1 MTFAIAH
8 VLCIVSPMSAT
19 ATAPLPDA
27 PAGETAAV
35 KPINR
40 NNPHI
45 VILGGGFGGLNLAKS
60 LRNTNAQITLID
72 RQNHHLFQPLLYQ
85 VATATLSAV
94 EIAKPLRSILSDQ
107 ENICVHLGKVEAI
120 DLKTRTVV
128 MSDRTLNYDYLIIAL
143 GGVTSYF
150 GHPEWAEHAPGLK
163 SINDALRIRRE
174 ILFAF
179 EKAELSEDPE
189 EVKKLMTIVIVGG
202 GPTGVELA
210 GACKELGRFVMR
222 HDFRKI
228 DPTKVRVILVEA
240 ADRILM
246 HLPRDLSASAQRQL
260 EDIGVEVRLNTMVKD
275 IKEHSVVVS
284 AKEKPDALETLS
296 AASIVWA
303 AGVGANPITRT
314 LGVDIDRA
322 GRIKVNPDLSVP
334 SHPEVFAIGDIAFI
348 PNKDGTPVPG
358 VSPAAIQMG
367 QFVAKTIETELTDT
381 NLRPDQRDPFAY
393 WDKGTMAT
401 IGHSRAVAMIGPIKF
416 SGFLAWLAWL
426 GVHILFLVG
435 FTNKLTVVIRW
446 VWAFFTRRQGA
457 RVITAHD
464 GRGTSSSSMTTA
476 PSTSMVTPPKTV

>member
-1 MTFAIAH
+1 
-8 VLCIVSPMSAT
+8 MSAT
-19 ATAPLPDA
+19 ETAPSPATASA
-27 PAGETAAV
+27 PVA
-35 KPINR
+35 KPINKA
-40 NNPHI
+40 NPHI

-60 LRNTNAQITLID
+60 LRNTKARITLID

-85 VATATLSAV
+85 VATAGLSSV
-94 EIAKPLRSILSDQ
+94 EIAKPLRSILSEQ
-107 ENICVHLGKVEAI
+107 ENIRVELGDVQAI
-120 DLKTRTVV
+120 DLKTRTVLMHHHSV
-128 MSDRTLNYDYLIIAL
+128 TYDYLIVAM

-150 GHPEWAEHAPGLK
+150 GHPEWAEFAPGLK
-163 SINDALRIRRE
+163 SITDAVHIRRE
-174 ILFAF
+174 ILYSF
-179 EKAELSEDPE
+179 EKAELTEDPD
-189 EVKKLMTIVIVGG
+189 KIQKLMTIVIVGG

-210 GACKELGRFVMR
+210 GAAKELGRFVMR

-228 DPTKVRVILVEA
+228 DPTKIRVILVEA

-260 EDIGVEVRLNTMVKD
+260 EGLGVEVRLNTMVKD
-275 IKEHSVVVS
+275 IKEHTVVVQ
-284 AKEKPDALETLS
+284 EKDKPNTETLT

-322 GRIKVNPDLSVP
+322 GRIKVNPDLSIP
-334 SHPEVFAIGDIAFI
+334 GYPEAFAVGDIAFI
-348 PNKDGTPVPG
+348 LNKNGTPVPG

-367 QFVAKTIETELTDT
+367 QFVAKTIEADLAD
-381 NLRPDQRDPFAY
+381 LQMRPEQRAPFQY

-401 IGHSRAVAMIGPIKF
+401 IGHSRAVAMIAGIKF

-435 FTNKLTVVIRW
+435 FTNKLTVIIRW

-457 RVITAHD
+457 RVFTSEE
-464 GRGTSSSSMTTA
+464 GRGPTLITTM
-476 PSTSMVTPPKTV
+476 PSTSVASPAKTD

>member
-1 MTFAIAH
+1 MPATEAAP
-8 VLCIVSPMSAT
+8 SPAAT
-19 ATAPLPDA
+19 T
-27 PAGETAAV
+27 ESIAV
-35 KPINR
+35 KPIDKT
-40 NNPHI
+40 NPHI

-60 LRNTNAQITLID
+60 LRHANARITLID

-85 VATATLSAV
+85 VATASLSSV
-94 EIAKPLRSILSDQ
+94 EIAKPLRSILSDY
-107 ENICVHLGKVEAI
+107 ENISVQLGKVEAI
-120 DLKTRTVV
+120 DLKTRTVIL
-128 MSDRTLNYDYLIIAL
+128 SDRTVTYDYLIIAL

-150 GHPEWAEHAPGLK
+150 GHPEWAEYAPGLK

-174 ILFAF
+174 ILYAF
-179 EKAELSEDPE
+179 EQAELTNDPDE
-189 EVKKLMTIVIVGG
+189 LKKLMTIVIVGG

-210 GACKELGRFVMR
+210 GACKELGRYVMR

-228 DPTKVRVILVEA
+228 DPTKVRVLLVEA

-246 HLPRDLSASAQRQL
+246 HLPRDLSDSAQRQL

-275 IKEHSVVVS
+275 IKHETVVVS
-284 AKEKPDALETLS
+284 SKDKPDVLETIHS
-296 AASIVWA
+296 SSIVWA

-334 SHPEVFAIGDIAFI
+334 GYPEAFAIGDITFI
-348 PNKDGTPVPG
+348 LNKDGTPVPG

-367 QFVAKTIETELTDT
+367 QYVAKLIETEQADP
-381 NLRPDQRDPFAY
+381 NLRVDQRDPFKY

-401 IGHSRAVAMIGPIKF
+401 IGHSRAVAMLGWFKC
-416 SGFLAWLAWL
+416 SGFIAWLMWL
-426 GVHILFLVG
+426 GVHLLFLVG
-435 FTNKLTVVIRW
+435 FTNKVTVVIRW

-464 GRGTSSSSMTTA
+464 GRGPTPMTTA
-476 PSTSMVTPPKTV
+476 PSTSMATPPKAT

>member
-1 MTFAIAH
+1 MSVTEAAAP
-8 VLCIVSPMSAT
+8 SPT
-19 ATAPLPDA
+19 A
-27 PAGETAAV
+27 
-35 KPINR
+35 KPINKI
-40 NNPHI
+40 NPHI

-60 LRNTNAQITLID
+60 LRGTNAQITLID

-85 VATATLSAV
+85 VATASLSSV

-107 ENICVHLGKVEAI
+107 ENLCVHLGKVEAI
-120 DLKTRTVV
+120 DLKTRTVIL
-128 MSDRTLNYDYLIIAL
+128 SDRSVVYDYLIIAL

-179 EKAELSEDPE
+179 EQAELCNDPE
-189 EVKKLMTIVIVGG
+189 ELTKLMTIIIVGG

-210 GACKELGRFVMR
+210 GACKELGRYVMR
-222 HDFRKI
+222 HDFRRI
-228 DPTKVRVILVEA
+228 DPTKVRVILIEA
-240 ADRILM
+240 ADRVLM
-246 HLPRDLSASAQRQL
+246 HLPRDLSTSAQRQL
-260 EDIGVEVRLNTMVKD
+260 EDIGVEVRLNIMVKD
-275 IKEHSVVVS
+275 IKGEMVVVS
-284 AKEKPDALETLS
+284 HKEKPEVLETLG

-334 SHPEVFAIGDIAFI
+334 GFPEVFAIGDIAFI
-348 PNKDGTPVPG
+348 LNKNGTPVPG

-367 QFVAKTIETELTDT
+367 QYVARTIETDLADLQ
-381 NLRPDQRDPFAY
+381 LRPDQRVPFKY

-401 IGHSRAVAMIGPIKF
+401 IGHSRAVAMIGGVKF

-457 RVITAHD
+457 RVITAAD
-464 GRGTSSSSMTTA
+464 GRGHTTVTTA
-476 PSTSMVTPPKTV
+476 PSTSMVSPPSS

>member
-1 MTFAIAH
+1 MPATET
-8 VLCIVSPMSAT
+8 VLSPA
-19 ATAPLPDA
+19 A
-27 PAGETAAV
+27 PASDLAAV
-35 KPINR
+35 KPISKSH
-40 NNPHI
+40 PHI
-45 VILGGGFGGLNLAKS
+45 VILGGGFGGLNVAKS
-60 LRNTNAQITLID
+60 LRNAHARITLID

-85 VATATLSAV
+85 VATATLSSV

-107 ENICVHLGKVEAI
+107 ENIGVYLGKVEAI
-120 DLKTRTVV
+120 DLKSRTVIL
-128 MSDRTLNYDYLIIAL
+128 SDRSVTYDYLIVAL

-150 GHPEWAEHAPGLK
+150 GHPEWADHAPGLK

-179 EKAELSEDPE
+179 EKAELCEDPE
-189 EVKKLMTIVIVGG
+189 ELKKLMTIVIVGG

-210 GACKELGRFVMR
+210 GAVKELGRFVMR
-222 HDFRKI
+222 HDFRRI
-228 DPTKVRVILVEA
+228 DPTKVRVILIEA

-260 EDIGVEVRLNTMVKD
+260 EGIGVEVRLDTMVKD
-275 IKEHSVVVS
+275 IKGESVVLS
-284 AKEKPDALETLS
+284 SKKNPDLHETIG

-322 GRIKVNPDLSVP
+322 GRIKVNPDLSIP
-334 SHPEVFAIGDIAFI
+334 GFPEVFAIGDIAFI
-348 PNKDGTPVPG
+348 LNKDGTPVPG

-367 QFVAKTIETELTDT
+367 QYAAKTIETELADP
-381 NLRPDQRDPFAY
+381 NLRPDQRDPFKY

-401 IGHSRAVAMIGPIKF
+401 IGHSRAVAMIWGVKF

-457 RVITAHD
+457 RVITAND
-464 GRGTSSSSMTTA
+464 GRGHSAMTTA
-476 PSTSMVTPPKTV
+476 PSTSMVMPPKEPN

>member
-1 MTFAIAH
+1 
-8 VLCIVSPMSAT
+8 MSAT
-19 ATAPLPDA
+19 ETAPSTTASASDS
-27 PAGETAAV
+27 AAV
-35 KPINR
+35 KPINKK
-40 NNPHI
+40 NPHI

-60 LRNTNAQITLID
+60 LRNANNARVTLID

-85 VATATLSAV
+85 VATAGLSSV
-94 EIAKPLRSILSDQ
+94 EIAKPLRSILSEQ
-107 ENICVHLGKVEAI
+107 ENIQVELGDVQAI
-120 DLKTRTVV
+120 DLKSRTVIMHHHSV
-128 MSDRTLNYDYLIIAL
+128 SYDYLVIAM

-150 GHPEWAEHAPGLK
+150 GHPEWAEFAPGLK
-163 SINDALRIRRE
+163 SITDALHIRRE
-174 ILFAF
+174 ILYSF
-179 EKAELSEDPE
+179 EKAELTNDSE
-189 EVKKLMTIVIVGG
+189 KLKRLLTIVIVGG

-222 HDFRKI
+222 HDFRRI
-228 DPTKVRVILVEA
+228 DPTKIRVILVEA

-260 EDIGVEVRLNTMVKD
+260 ENLGVEVRLNTMVKD
-275 IKEHSVVVS
+275 IKEHTVVVS
-284 AKEKPDALETLS
+284 SKDKPELETLT

-322 GRIKVNPDLSVP
+322 GRIKVNPDLSIP
-334 SHPEVFAIGDIAFI
+334 GFPEAFAIGDIAFI
-348 PNKDGTPVPG
+348 LNKNGTPVPG

-367 QFVAKTIETELTDT
+367 QFVARTIETDLADPQM
-381 NLRPDQRDPFAY
+381 RPDQREPFKY

-401 IGHSRAVAMIGPIKF
+401 IGHARAVAMIGGLKF

-435 FTNKLTVVIRW
+435 FTNKLTVIIRW

-457 RVITAHD
+457 RVFTSD
-464 GRGTSSSSMTTA
+464 EGRGITPITTT
-476 PSTSMVTPPKTV
+476 PSTSMAMPPRTD

>member
-1 MTFAIAH
+1 
-8 VLCIVSPMSAT
+8 MSAT
-19 ATAPLPDA
+19 ETAPSSLT
-27 PAGETAAV
+27 PASDPAAV
-35 KPINR
+35 KPINKK
-40 NNPHI
+40 NPHI

-60 LRNTNAQITLID
+60 LRNANARITLLD

-85 VATATLSAV
+85 VATAGLSSV

-107 ENICVHLGKVEAI
+107 ENIQVELGDVQAI
-120 DLKTRTVV
+120 DLKSRTVLMHHHSV
-128 MSDRTLNYDYLIIAL
+128 TYDYLVIAM

-150 GHPEWAEHAPGLK
+150 GHPEWAEWAPGLK
-163 SINDALRIRRE
+163 SITDALHIRRE
-174 ILFAF
+174 ILYAF
-179 EKAELSEDPE
+179 EKAELTNDAE
-189 EVKKLMTIVIVGG
+189 KRKTLMTIVIVGG

-228 DPTKVRVILVEA
+228 DPTKIHVILVEA

-246 HLPRDLSASAQRQL
+246 HLPRDLSTSAQRQL
-260 EDIGVEVRLNTMVKD
+260 EAIGVEVRLNTMVKD
-275 IKEHSVVVS
+275 IKEHTVVVS
-284 AKEKPDALETLS
+284 SKDKPDVLETLTAS
-296 AASIVWA
+296 SIVWA

-322 GRIKVNPDLSVP
+322 GRIKVNPDLSIP
-334 SHPEVFAIGDIAFI
+334 GFPEAFAIGDIAFI
-348 PNKDGTPVPG
+348 LNKNGTPVPG

-367 QFVAKTIETELTDT
+367 QFVARTIEADLADPQ
-381 NLRPDQRDPFAY
+381 LRPDQREHFKY

-401 IGHSRAVAMIGPIKF
+401 IGHSRAVAMIGGIKF

-446 VWAFFTRRQGA
+446 VWAYFTRRQGA
-457 RVITAHD
+457 RVFTSD
-464 GRGTSSSSMTTA
+464 EGRGITPMTTT
-476 PSTSMVTPPKTV
+476 PSTSMVTPVQTD

>member
-1 MTFAIAH
+1 
-8 VLCIVSPMSAT
+8 MSAT
-19 ATAPLPDA
+19 ETAPSPVATASE
-27 PAGETAAV
+27 PAAA

-40 NNPHI
+40 DNPHI
-45 VILGGGFGGLNLAKS
+45 VVLGGGFGGLNLAKS
-60 LRNTNAQITLID
+60 LRNTRAKVTLID

-85 VATATLSAV
+85 VATASLSSV

-120 DLKTRTVV
+120 DLKTRTVIL
-128 MSDRTLNYDYLIIAL
+128 SDRSVTYDYLIIAL

-150 GHPEWAEHAPGLK
+150 GHPEWAENAPGLK
-163 SINDALRIRRE
+163 SLNDALRIRRE

-179 EKAELSEDPE
+179 EQAELTHDPE
-189 EVKKLMTIVIVGG
+189 ELKKLMTIVIVGG

-210 GACKELGRFVMR
+210 GACKELGRYVMR

-228 DPTKVRVILVEA
+228 DPTKVRVILIEA

-246 HLPRDLSASAQRQL
+246 HLPRDLSTSAQRQL

-275 IKEHSVVVS
+275 IKENMVVVS
-284 AKEKPDALETLS
+284 AKEKPDVLETIR
-296 AASIVWA
+296 AASIVWS
-303 AGVGANPITRT
+303 AGVGANPVTRT

-334 SHPEVFAIGDIAFI
+334 GHPEVFAIGDIAFI
-348 PNKDGTPVPG
+348 LKKDGTPVPG

-367 QFVAKTIETELTDT
+367 QYVARTIECEMADPA
-381 NLRPDQRDPFAY
+381 LRPDQRDPFAY

-401 IGHSRAVAMIGPIKF
+401 IGHSRAVAMIGWFKC
-416 SGFLAWLAWL
+416 SGFMAWMLWL

-457 RVITAHD
+457 RVITAND
-464 GRGTSSSSMTTA
+464 GRGNSAMTTA
-476 PSTSMVTPPKTV
+476 PSTSMVTPPGA

>member
-1 MTFAIAH
+1 
-8 VLCIVSPMSAT
+8 MSAT
-19 ATAPLPDA
+19 EAAPTLASTGDLAPL
-27 PAGETAAV
+27 
-35 KPINR
+35 KPTNK

-45 VILGGGFGGLNLAKS
+45 VILGGGFAGLNLAKS
-60 LRNTNAQITLID
+60 LRNSAARITLID

-85 VATATLSAV
+85 VATATLSSV

-107 ENICVHLGKVEAI
+107 ENIRVELGKVEAV
-120 DLKTRTVV
+120 DLKSRTVILT
-128 MSDRTLNYDYLIIAL
+128 DRSITYDYLVLGL

-179 EKAELSEDPE
+179 EKAELCDDPVE
-189 EVKKLMTIVIVGG
+189 LKKLMTIVIVGG

-210 GACKELGRFVMR
+210 GAVKELGRFVMR
-222 HDFRKI
+222 HDFRRI
-228 DPTKVRVILVEA
+228 DPTKIRVILIEA

-246 HLPRDLSASAQRQL
+246 HLPRDLSASALRQL
-260 EDIGVEVRLNTMVKD
+260 EDIGVEVRLDTMVKD
-275 IKEHSVVVS
+275 IKGETVIISS
-284 AKEKPDALETLS
+284 KAKPEVLETIG
-296 AASIVWA
+296 AASVVWA

-314 LGVDIDRA
+314 LGVEIDRA
-322 GRIKVNPDLSVP
+322 GRIKVNPDLSIP
-334 SHPEVFAIGDIAFI
+334 GYPEAFAVGDIAFVL
-348 PNKDGTPVPG
+348 NKDGSPVPG

-367 QFVAKTIETELTDT
+367 QFVARTIECELADPQ
-381 NLRPDQRDPFAY
+381 LRPDQRDPFSY

-401 IGHSRAVAMIGPIKF
+401 IGHSRAVAMIGPLKF

-457 RVITAHD
+457 RVITAND
-464 GRGTSSSSMTTA
+464 GRGTPAMTTT
-476 PSTSMVTPPKTV
+476 PSTSMVTPPTPT

>member
-1 MTFAIAH
+1 
-8 VLCIVSPMSAT
+8 MSAT
-19 ATAPLPDA
+19 EAAPTSA
-27 PAGETAAV
+27 PASDPVA
-35 KPINR
+35 KPINKS
-40 NNPHI
+40 NPHI

-60 LRNTNAQITLID
+60 LKNAHNARITLID

-85 VATATLSAV
+85 VATAGLSSV

-107 ENICVHLGKVEAI
+107 ENIQVELGDVQAI
-120 DLKTRTVV
+120 DLKNRSV
-128 MSDRTLNYDYLIIAL
+128 MMHRHSVNYDYLIIAM

-150 GHPEWAEHAPGLK
+150 GHPEWAEWAPGLK
-163 SINDALRIRRE
+163 SITDAVHIRRE
-174 ILFAF
+174 ILYSF
-179 EKAELSEDPE
+179 EKAELTNDHD
-189 EVKKLMTIVIVGG
+189 KRKMLMTIVIVGG

-222 HDFRKI
+222 HDFRNI
-228 DPTKVRVILVEA
+228 DPTKVRVVLVEA

-260 EDIGVEVRLNTMVKD
+260 EAIGVEVRLNTMVKD
-275 IKEHSVVVS
+275 IKEQTVVVQ
-284 AKEKPDALETLS
+284 AKDKTETETFNC
-296 AASIVWA
+296 ASIVWA

-322 GRIKVNPDLSVP
+322 GRIKVNPDLSIP
-334 SHPEVFAIGDIAFI
+334 GYPEAFAIGDIAFI
-348 PNKDGTPVPG
+348 LNKNGTPVPG

-367 QFVAKTIETELTDT
+367 QFVAKVIEADLADPHLKPE
-381 NLRPDQRDPFAY
+381 QRDHFKY

-401 IGHSRAVAMIGPIKF
+401 IGHSRAVAMIAGIKF

-446 VWAFFTRRQGA
+446 IWAYFTRRQGA
-457 RVITAHD
+457 RVFTAD
-464 GRGTSSSSMTTA
+464 EGRGITPMTTM
-476 PSTSMVTPPKTV
+476 PSTSVAVPAKTD

>member
-1 MTFAIAH
+1 
-8 VLCIVSPMSAT
+8 MSAT
-19 ATAPLPDA
+19 ETAPSTVA
-27 PAGETAAV
+27 PASEPAAA
-35 KPINR
+35 KPINKKH
-40 NNPHI
+40 PHI

-60 LRNTNAQITLID
+60 LRNADVRITLID

-85 VATATLSAV
+85 VATAGLSSV

-107 ENICVHLGKVEAI
+107 ENIHVELGDVQAI
-120 DLKTRTVV
+120 DLKTRTVMMHHHNV
-128 MSDRTLNYDYLIIAL
+128 NYDYIAIAM

-150 GHPEWAEHAPGLK
+150 GHPEWAEFAPGLK
-163 SINDALRIRRE
+163 SINDAMHIRRE
-174 ILFAF
+174 ILYSF
-179 EKAELSEDPE
+179 EKAELIDDAE
-189 EVKKLMTIVIVGG
+189 KRQKLMTIVIVGG

-228 DPTKVRVILVEA
+228 DPTKIRVILVEA

-246 HLPRDLSASAQRQL
+246 HLPRDLSTSAQRQL
-260 EDIGVEVRLNTMVKD
+260 EAIGVEVRLNTMVKD
-275 IKEHSVVVS
+275 IKEHTVVVS
-284 AKEKPDALETLS
+284 AKEKPDVLETLT

-322 GRIKVNPDLSVP
+322 GRIKVNADLSIP
-334 SHPEVFAIGDIAFI
+334 GFPEAFALGDIAFI
-348 PNKDGTPVPG
+348 LNKNGTPVPG

-367 QFVAKTIETELTDT
+367 QFVARTIEADLADP
-381 NLRPDQRDPFAY
+381 NLRPDQREPFKY

-401 IGHSRAVAMIGPIKF
+401 IGHSRAVAMIGGVKF

-446 VWAFFTRRQGA
+446 VWAYFTRRQGA
-457 RVITAHD
+457 RVFTSD
-464 GRGTSSSSMTTA
+464 EGRGITPMTTT
-476 PSTSMVTPPKTV
+476 PSTSMVTPPRTD

>member
-1 MTFAIAH
+1 MPETE
-8 VLCIVSPMSAT
+8 V
-19 ATAPLPDA
+19 A
-27 PAGETAAV
+27 PAPAAAEV
-35 KPINR
+35 KPINKT
-40 NNPHI
+40 NPHI
-45 VILGGGFGGLNLAKS
+45 VILGGGFAGLNLAKS
-60 LRNTNAQITLID
+60 LRNTDARITLID

-85 VATATLSAV
+85 VATASLSSV
-94 EIAKPLRSILSDQ
+94 EIAKPLRSILSDYDNVTC
-107 ENICVHLGKVEAI
+107 ELGKVEAI
-120 DLKTRTVV
+120 DLKSRTVV
-128 MSDRTLNYDYLIIAL
+128 LSDRSLTYDYLVVAL

-150 GHPEWAEHAPGLK
+150 GHPEWAEFAPGLK

-179 EKAELSEDPE
+179 EQAEVSDDPE
-189 EVKKLMTIVIVGG
+189 ERKKLMTVVIVGG

-210 GACKELGRFVMR
+210 GACKELGRYVMR

-228 DPTKVRVILVEA
+228 DPTNVRVILIEA

-260 EDIGVEVRLNTMVKD
+260 EAIGVEVRLNTMVKD
-275 IKEHSVVVS
+275 IKAGTVVVLH
-284 AKEKPDALETLS
+284 KENPEALETIK
-296 AASIVWA
+296 AASIVWS

-322 GRIKVNPDLSVP
+322 GRIKVNPDLSIP
-334 SHPEVFAIGDIAFI
+334 GHPEAFAIGDIALI
-348 PNKDGTPVPG
+348 LNKDGTPVPG

-367 QFVAKTIETELTDT
+367 QYVARLIKTELGDAS
-381 NLRPDQRDPFAY
+381 LQPAQRDPFKY

-401 IGHSRAVAMIGPIKF
+401 IGHSRAVAMIAGVKF

-457 RVITAHD
+457 RVITAND
-464 GRGTSSSSMTTA
+464 GRGHSAMTTA
-476 PSTSMVTPPKTV
+476 PSTSMVTPPNQAN

>member
-1 MTFAIAH
+1 
-8 VLCIVSPMSAT
+8 MSAT
-19 ATAPLPDA
+19 QTAPA
-27 PAGETAAV
+27 PAAQTTESAA

-45 VILGGGFGGLNLAKS
+45 VVLGGGFGGLNLAKS
-60 LRNTNAQITLID
+60 LRNANARITLID

-85 VATATLSAV
+85 VATTTLSSV

-107 ENICVHLGKVEAI
+107 ENVSVHLGKVEAI
-120 DLKTRTVV
+120 DLKTRTVILT
-128 MSDRTLNYDYLIIAL
+128 DRSVTYDYLIVAL

-150 GHPEWAEHAPGLK
+150 GHPEWSEHAPGLK
-163 SINDALRIRRE
+163 TINDALRIRRE

-179 EKAELSEDPE
+179 EQAELSDDP
-189 EVKKLMTIVIVGG
+189 VLIQKLMTIVVVGG

-210 GACKELGRFVMR
+210 GACKELGRYVMR

-228 DPTKVRVILVEA
+228 DPTKVRVILIEA

-246 HLPRDLSASAQRQL
+246 HLPRDLSASALRQL
-260 EDIGVEVRLNTMVKD
+260 EGIGVEVRLNTMVKD
-275 IKEHSVVVS
+275 IKAETVIVS
-284 AKEKPDALETLS
+284 HKDKADQLETLQ

-322 GRIKVNPDLSVP
+322 GRIKVNPDLSIP
-334 SHPEVFAIGDIAFI
+334 GHPEVFAIGDIAFI
-348 PNKDGTPVPG
+348 LNKDGTPVPG

-367 QFVAKTIETELTDT
+367 QYAARTIECELADPQM
-381 NLRPDQRDPFAY
+381 RPEHREPFKY

-401 IGHSRAVAMIGPIKF
+401 IGHSRAVAKVGIIQC
-416 SGFLAWLAWL
+416 SGFMAWVMWLA
-426 GVHILFLVG
+426 VHILFLVG

-457 RVITAHD
+457 RVITAND
-464 GRGTSSSSMTTA
+464 GRGNSAMTTA
-476 PSTSMVTPPKTV
+476 PSTSMAMPPK

>member
-1 MTFAIAH
+1 
-8 VLCIVSPMSAT
+8 MSAT
-19 ATAPLPDA
+19 QTAPSPVA
-27 PAGETAAV
+27 PASETVAA

-45 VILGGGFGGLNLAKS
+45 VVLGGGFGGLNLAKS
-60 LRNTNAQITLID
+60 LRNTNARITLID

-85 VATATLSAV
+85 VATATLSSV

-120 DLKTRTVV
+120 DLKTRTVIL
-128 MSDRTLNYDYLIIAL
+128 SDRSVTYDYLIIAL

-163 SINDALRIRRE
+163 SINDALRVRRE

-179 EKAELSEDPE
+179 EKAELTEEPE
-189 EVKKLMTIVIVGG
+189 ELKKLMTIVIVGG

-228 DPTKVRVILVEA
+228 DPTKVRVILIEA

-275 IKEHSVVVS
+275 IKGETVVVS
-284 AKEKPDALETLS
+284 HKDKADTLETLN

-322 GRIKVNPDLSVP
+322 GRIKVNRDL
-334 SHPEVFAIGDIAFI
+334 AFI
-348 PNKDGTPVPG
+348 TNKDGTPVPG

-367 QFVAKTIETELTDT
+367 QYVAKTIETELVDT
-381 NLRPDQRDPFAY
+381 NMRPDQRDPFKY

-401 IGHSRAVAMIGPIKF
+401 IGHSRAVAMIGGVKF

-464 GRGTSSSSMTTA
+464 GRGHTTMTTA
-476 PSTSMVTPPKTV
+476 PSTSMVTPPSTD

>member
-1 MTFAIAH
+1 
-8 VLCIVSPMSAT
+8 MSAT
-19 ATAPLPDA
+19 ETAPAA
-27 PAGETAAV
+27 PASAEA

-40 NNPHI
+40 KNPHI
-45 VILGGGFGGLNLAKS
+45 VVLGGGFGGLNLAKS
-60 LRNTNAQITLID
+60 LRNTHAQITMID

-85 VATATLSAV
+85 VATTTLSSV
-94 EIAKPLRSILSDQ
+94 EIAKPLRSILSEQ
-107 ENICVHLGKVEAI
+107 ENICVQLGKVEAI
-120 DLKTRTVV
+120 DLKTRTVIL
-128 MSDRTLNYDYLIIAL
+128 SDRTVTYDYLIIAL

-150 GHPEWAEHAPGLK
+150 GHPEWAENAPGLK

-179 EKAELSEDPE
+179 EQAELSNNAE
-189 EVKKLMTIVIVGG
+189 EIKRLMTIVIVGG

-228 DPTKVRVILVEA
+228 DPTKVRVILIEA

-275 IKEHSVVVS
+275 IKRETVIVS
-284 AKEKPDALETLS
+284 HKEKPDVLETLE

-334 SHPEVFAIGDIAFI
+334 GFPEVFAIGDIAFI
-348 PNKDGTPVPG
+348 LNKDGTPVPG

-367 QFVAKTIETELTDT
+367 QYAARTIETELADPH
-381 NLRPDQRDPFAY
+381 LRPDQREPFKY

-401 IGHSRAVAMIGPIKF
+401 IGHSRAVAMIGGIKF
-416 SGFLAWLAWL
+416 SGFLAWVAWL
-426 GVHILFLVG
+426 AVHILFLVG

-457 RVITAHD
+457 RVITAND
-464 GRGTSSSSMTTA
+464 GRGHSAMTTT
-476 PSTSMVTPPKTV
+476 PSTSMAMPPKVG

>member
-1 MTFAIAH
+1 
-8 VLCIVSPMSAT
+8 MSAIE
-19 ATAPLPDA
+19 TAPSPVA
-27 PAGETAAV
+27 PASEPAAA

-40 NNPHI
+40 DNPHI

-60 LRNTNAQITLID
+60 LRNTKARITMID

-85 VATATLSAV
+85 VATASLSSV

-120 DLKTRTVV
+120 DLKTRTVIL
-128 MSDRTLNYDYLIIAL
+128 SDRSVTYDYLIIAL

-150 GHPEWAEHAPGLK
+150 GHPEWAENAPGLK

-179 EKAELSEDPE
+179 EQAELTDDPE
-189 EVKKLMTIVIVGG
+189 ELKKLMTIVIVGG

-222 HDFRKI
+222 HDFRRI
-228 DPTKVRVILVEA
+228 DPAKVRVILIEA

-260 EDIGVEVRLNTMVKD
+260 EDIGVEVRLDTMVKD
-275 IKEHSVVVS
+275 IKENLVVVS
-284 AKEKPDALETLS
+284 SKGKPDVLETIR
-296 AASIVWA
+296 AASIVWS
-303 AGVGANPITRT
+303 AGVGANPVTRT
-314 LGVDIDRA
+314 LGVEIDRA
-322 GRIKVNPDLSVP
+322 GRIKVNPDLSIP
-334 SHPEVFAIGDIAFI
+334 GHPEAFAIGDIAFI
-348 PNKDGTPVPG
+348 LKKDGTPVPG

-367 QFVAKTIETELTDT
+367 QYVAKTIECELADPHM
-381 NLRPDQRDPFAY
+381 RVDQRGAFSY

-401 IGHSRAVAMIGPIKF
+401 IGHSRAVAMIGWFKC
-416 SGFLAWLAWL
+416 SGFLAWLMWL

-457 RVITAHD
+457 RVITAND
-464 GRGTSSSSMTTA
+464 GRGNSAMTTT
-476 PSTSMVTPPKTV
+476 PSTSMVMPSK

>member
-1 MTFAIAH
+1 
-8 VLCIVSPMSAT
+8 
-19 ATAPLPDA
+19 
-27 PAGETAAV
+27 
-35 KPINR
+35 
-40 NNPHI
+40 
-45 VILGGGFGGLNLAKS
+45 LNLAKS
-60 LRNTNAQITLID
+60 LRNASARITLID

-85 VATATLSAV
+85 VATASLSSV

-107 ENICVHLGKVEAI
+107 ENLCVHLGKVEAI
-120 DLKTRTVV
+120 DLKTRTVIL
-128 MSDRTLNYDYLIIAL
+128 SDRSVTYDYLVVAL

-179 EKAELSEDPE
+179 EQAELSHDPE
-189 EVKKLMTIVIVGG
+189 EVKKLMTILIVGG

-228 DPTKVRVILVEA
+228 DPTKVRVILIEA

-246 HLPRDLSASAQRQL
+246 HLPRDLSTSAQRQL
-260 EDIGVEVRLNTMVKD
+260 EGIGVEVRLNTMVKD
-275 IKEHSVVVS
+275 IKEHTVVVS
-284 AKEKPDALETLS
+284 PKEKPEVLETLS
-296 AASIVWA
+296 AASVVWA

-322 GRIKVNPDLSVP
+322 GRIKVNPDLSIP
-334 SHPEVFAIGDIAFI
+334 GYPEAFAIGDIAFI
-348 PNKDGTPVPG
+348 LNKDGSPVPG

-367 QFVAKTIETELTDT
+367 QFVAKTIETDLADP
-381 NLRPDQRDPFAY
+381 NMRPDQRDPFKY

-401 IGHSRAVAMIGPIKF
+401 IGHSRAVAMIGPAKF
-416 SGFLAWLAWL
+416 SGFIAWFLWLA
-426 GVHILFLVG
+426 VHILFLVG

-457 RVITAHD
+457 RVITAND
-464 GRGTSSSSMTTA
+464 GRGHSAMTTA
-476 PSTSMVTPPKTV
+476 PSTSMVTPPKAV